1 MNANERYRPPWPMPS
16 QPVDRENQ
24 TSLARALPPNRGA
37 PPDPSSASPEAVT
50 PTRWG
55 DFRPRRPQR
64 EVESNWRTEVRDRL
78 ATGREVG
85 EAGGEFR
92 PPGKRCFTVL
102 NEQGDAG
109 QLYAGKNHPAENG
122 SLRRSAKQVIAR
134 WRTLQP
140 ESPPVREVSTAEPRP
155 ATRVA
160 NEVIVERFAWS
171 PQDRPREVAMKT
183 PTTRDDVRTG
193 QGPPTEV
200 GAISRRVG
208 RHGRPP
214 GVREGTTAARGAPE
228 PELRH
233 PPWRLRRIGVR
244 AGPEADCLQ
253 FRPPPKRAGPPPRA
267 HPPGES
273 RLEGL
278 CPREPRR
285 SIVPRLHEHKEV
297 RHEAVK
303 RRRWTV
309 LQRGSPPA
317 TAPPREHR
325 GIRKYCL
332 PRLHVQSSGDDFH
345 GRRGETAPRR
355 SPATRRAF
363 AKRPSGHGVI
373 ARTVQAASVPRKTNL
388 AIK

>member
-1 MNANERYRPPWPMPS
+1 MNGFKRYRPPWPPPM
-16 QPVDRENQ
+16 QPVDRETQ
-24 TSLARALPPNRGA
+24 SSTARTLPHTPGPHPEPGSSSPGVA
-37 PPDPSSASPEAVT
+37 P

-55 DFRPRRPQR
+55 DSRTGRPQR
-64 EVESNWRTEVRDRL
+64 EAELSWRAELRERL
-78 ATGREVG
+78 ATHRETS
-85 EAGGEFR
+85 ETGGGVR
-92 PPGKRCFTVL
+92 PPGERCSSW
-102 NEQGDAG
+102 
-109 QLYAGKNHPAENG
+109 KHPAKKG
-122 SLRRSAKQVIAR
+122 SLRRSGQQVIAK

-140 ESPPVREVSTAEPRP
+140 RPTPEREVSTAEPRL

-160 NEVIVERFAWS
+160 KERITERS
-171 PQDRPREVAMKT
+171 PRGPDPQPREAVMGT
-183 PTTRDDVRTG
+183 PTRPKSGGAIRTG
-193 QGPPTEV
+193 LGPPTEV

-244 AGPEADCLQ
+244 AGPEADCLEA
-253 FRPPPKRAGPPPRA
+253 RPPPKRAGPPPRA

-273 RLEGL
+273 RSPGL

-285 SIVPRLHEHKEV
+285 SKVPRLHEHKEV
-297 RHEAVK
+297 RHEAAK

-317 TAPPREHR
+317 TAPPRER
-325 GIRKYCL
+325 RRIRAFSL
-332 PRLHVQSSGDDFH
+332 QRLHVQSSGDDFH
-345 GRRGETAPRR
+345 GRRGEAPPGR
-355 SPATRRAF
+355 SQPARRAY
-363 AKRPSGHGVI
+363 ANSPSGHGVVT
-373 ARTVQAASVPRKTNL
+373 RTVSAASVPRKTNL